1 MKATCGS
8 ITDRGL
14 NPRRPENQDNL
25 LVWPERG
32 LYLVADGVGGR
43 QGGATASSLA
53 VQVFQRVFSQ
63 ELDGSL
69 TESLGELLEK
79 TIAHCNEKIY
89 FDAQQTPGLKGMA
102 TTIAVVAV
110 EGRRA
115 VVAHVGD
122 SRVYRFDAQGLIQ
135 LTEDHTEVNEAVRT
149 GRLSPEEATHHPR
162 RHVLNRALGAEV
174 EVEVEQIEIELDEQ
188 TSLLLCT
195 DGITIHLD
203 DEELERMLLSRHPP
217 QTICEQLRERCYLAG
232 AEDNLTAILVD
243 FGERLYSESEDEE
256 PTEEETEEESVAG
269 VGAARGQQDLV
280 EAEDDADEVGARSI
294 VPHREDRRAVPF
306 NEEAETEEEAGA
318 LRFGVEE
325 GPDPAS
331 RSGRRG
337 TRGRPISGLF
347 DVDLT
352 AAAEEKPE
360 REDPWVEVAEA
371 PSRWGPLV
379 SRWYGLVDRLPWRTF
394 DTSPESPAS
403 PFERR
408 SVLGME
414 AASGGGALRGSGQ
427 ISWLFVGVALVVG
440 LLLGGLLAE
449 PVGDLLALWS
459 RPGLP
464 WQEVGSGPLPRDPD
478 IRAAYVRY
486 LEGGTE
492 EARQRLDGIL
502 AVTPTN
508 AEASFYLGL
517 IDYDEEKFE
526 EAVNRIHF
534 AARLDPSLPDIRVW
548 LAMAYLS
555 TGQLRTARD
564 LLDQVVRPGA
574 SRSRGKTAPPT
585 ASPTPGAPSGS
596 GPQKSP
602 ASPAPTPAARP
613 VG

>member
-43 QGGATASSLA
+43 QGGATASAL
-53 VQVFQRVFSQ
+53 VVEVFERVFSQ
-63 ELDGSL
+63 EMDGSL

-89 FDAQQTPGLKGMA
+89 FDAQQTPSLKGMA
-102 TTIAVVAV
+102 TTIAAVAV

-122 SRVYRFDAQGLIQ
+122 SRVYRFDAHGLIQ
-135 LTEDHTEVNEAVRT
+135 LTEDHTDVNEAVRT
-149 GRLSPEEATHHPR
+149 GRLSREEATHHPR
-162 RHVLNRALGAEV
+162 RHVLNRALGAEA

-203 DEELERMLLSRHPP
+203 EEELEQILQSRHPP
-217 QTICEQLRERCYLAG
+217 QVICEQLRERCYLAG
-232 AEDNLTAILVD
+232 AEDNLTVILVD

-256 PTEEETEEESVAG
+256 E
-269 VGAARGQQDLV
+269 GAALAASPARREIV
-280 EAEDDADEVGARSI
+280 EAEDATDEGG
-294 VPHREDRRAVPF
+294 PF
-306 NEEAETEEEAGA
+306 VDEAEEEEEAA
-318 LRFGVEE
+318 E
-325 GPDPAS
+325 GPGVGVWQGPESPA
-331 RSGRRG
+331 RSAGG
-337 TRGRPISGLF
+337 AASGRPISRVF
-347 DVDLT
+347 EVDLT
-352 AAAEEKPE
+352 AGAGTE
-360 REDPWVEVAEA
+360 REDPDAELA
-371 PSRWGPLV
+371 REMAGEMVDTPSRWGPLV
-379 SRWYGLVDRLPWRTF
+379 SRWNGLVDRLPWRTF
-394 DTSPESPAS
+394 DAVPESPA
-403 PFERR
+403 PPYDRR
-408 SVLGME
+408 SVPGVE
-414 AASGGGALRGSGQ
+414 AAFGGDAPRGSGQ
-427 ISWLFVGVALVVG
+427 ISWLFVGIALVVG
-440 LLLGGLLAE
+440 LLLGSLLAE

-464 WQEVGSGPLPRDPD
+464 WQEAGIGHLPKDPEV
-478 IRAAYVRY
+478 RAAYARH

-492 EARQRLDGIL
+492 EARQRLDGLL

-517 IDYDEEKFE
+517 IDYDQEKFE
-526 EAVNRIHF
+526 EAATRIHF

-574 SRSRGKTAPPT
+574 SRSRGRATT
-585 ASPTPGAPSGS
+585 PTPIPTPTGSQSGGAQPAPANPAPSTI
-596 GPQKSP
+596 KP
-602 ASPAPTPAARP
+602 AERP